1 LLFWRNEVNS
11 RTIIWLFFAGL
22 NSIVFGLLLDQGVH
36 PYAQAVL
43 LGGFLGAAIERLCS
57 K

>member
-1 LLFWRNEVNS
+1 VNS